1 MIRPGVELET
11 LLASPHIHDPYPY
24 PGDLELLPSYSSEP
38 LESVHSFNLRAQV
51 KHALAH
57 AWKFDPIA
65 CSVKAAFQLAREKI
79 GSINHGLTEEE
90 RRWVTGE
97 KLTTMKKAPKA
108 APIDFE
114 QARKGYELIKNLDD
128 EVLSLKDTKMDQE
141 LDQFYGPDGTDLR
154 PIEDDSDDEGFF
166 EPNAIATTMVSLPE
180 KSLMEEGVTPGGI
193 FQDSGISMDE
203 GYAEYSLAHSLANT
217 TKKSTPTVPSD
228 WPTFKATVAPFRPPK
243 KTDRPLRLVGDQNQC
258 HWPGRRQGPYDLC
271 GLQSWVDASKSDD
284 VEILDEY
291 EASSSD
297 AHSMR
302 DSLTPRT
309 VTGETSV
316 SRESE
321 TATGDDVK
329 AISSSI
335 SAAFAVAEVQD
346 ADRMVEGPSVDTA
359 HENPL
364 PAEVTSSVELV
375 ERAQEAFEAML
386 GILNGDP
393 PEATTE
399 SFGQEHTS
407 PLDGNNENRGN
418 VAIPERINDTPISDN
433 EAADNEASVGVVQP
447 VSEDQPQHFPF
458 SIRNGSDNEPFVPAP
473 HVVRGVPRI
482 DIDANAQ
489 ARCSTTTTAMSMP
502 VNQRIRHI
510 QQVQVDTA
518 ATPEAGNVNL
528 TPEYDSD
535 MDVEDASDGSLE
547 VRLPNSPTTDTQ
559 NEQNALGRYV
569 EETKSQP
576 NPARQSSSTVS
587 LDGSMSEEV
596 SLIPTG
602 QRPSP
607 LEGHAGFSKGM
618 KILQK
623 KSDAGSSFS
632 PSKANP
638 ETPSSSKTAPIPL
651 TPATGKDPAPFP
663 PATPFQPGTHAH
675 ADVDS
680 PGRATA
686 VAIASAAIGKSV
698 ENNPAPKA
706 NKKSKKSIMN
716 VFKSP
721 KLASRSPEHAT
732 SSPNF
737 VVAPTNPAAGAAD
750 LHRGSPFGSHGLLF
764 HKAKTSERDTKNVL
778 NSLKLSPGRESGALK
793 RKNSDDSEGEP
804 ARDTGVDVYQGEKWV
819 HEPQPPTTSRP
830 DLGTDGGRA
839 PAPAAVV
846 PRVRPR
852 DEDEDER
859 TQSADAQGGQPRQK
873 KARKSTRTRRR
884 AGGPDAEVFSRH

>member
-97 KLTTMKKAPKA
+97 KLTKMKKAPKA

-128 EVLSLKDTKMDQE
+128 EVLSLNDTKMGQE

-203 GYAEYSLAHSLANT
+203 SYAEYSLAHSLANT
-217 TKKSTPTVPSD
+217 AKKFTPTVPSD
-228 WPTFKATVAPFRPPK
+228 WPTFKAAVAPFRPPK
-243 KTDRPLRLVGDQNQC
+243 QKDRPLRLVGDQKQC
-258 HWPGRRQGPYDLC
+258 HWRGRRQGPYDLC

-297 AHSMR
+297 AHSML

-321 TATGDDVK
+321 TAASDDVK

-335 SAAFAVAEVQD
+335 SAAFAVAEVQN

-364 PAEVTSSVELV
+364 PAEGTSPVELV

-386 GILNGDP
+386 GILNGGP

-418 VAIPERINDTPISDN
+418 VAIPERIDYTPISDN
-433 EAADNEASVGVVQP
+433 EAADNEAPVGVVQP

-458 SIRNGSDNEPFVPAP
+458 SIRNGSDSEPFVPAP

-489 ARCSTTTTAMSMP
+489 AQCSTNTPTAMTMP

-518 ATPEAGNVNL
+518 PTPETVNVNL

-547 VRLPNSPTTDTQ
+547 VRLPNSPTPDAQ
-559 NEQNALGRYV
+559 HEQNALGRYV

-576 NPARQSSSTVS
+576 NLARKSSSTAS

-602 QRPSP
+602 QRPSLP
-607 LEGHAGFSKGM
+607 EGHAGFSKNM
-618 KILQK
+618 ETQQK
-623 KSDAGSSFS
+623 KSDAVSTLN
-632 PSKANP
+632 PSTANP
-638 ETPSSSKTAPIPL
+638 KTPSSSKTAPIPL
-651 TPATGKDPAPFP
+651 TPANGKASASFP

-680 PGRATA
+680 PGTPTP
-686 VAIASAAIGKSV
+686 VAKTSGANGKSV
-698 ENNPAPKA
+698 ESTPAPKA
-706 NKKSKKSIMN
+706 NKKREKSVMN

-737 VVAPTNPAAGAAD
+737 VVAPTTPAAGAAD

-778 NSLKLSPGRESGALK
+778 NSLKLSPGCESGGIK
-793 RKNSDDSEGEP
+793 RKNPDDCEGEP
-804 ARDTGVDVYQGEKWV
+804 ARDTGVDAYRGGERI
-819 HEPQPPTTSRP
+819 HESQSPPTSRP
-830 DLGTDGGRA
+830 DPGTDNGRA

-846 PRVRPR
+846 PRVRSR
-852 DEDEDER
+852 DEDEG
-859 TQSADAQGGQPRQK
+859 TQGGQPRRK
-873 KARKSTRTRRR
+873 KARKSTRTGRR
-884 AGGPDAEVFSRH
+884 AGGPDAGAFANH